1 MDLINKV
8 TATSVVRQALAQN
21 GMKHVDYEREGMA
34 FVSFAAERALVSTA
48 GERRA
53 IAYSLDEDKL
63 IDDFLGERG
72 TRVYGFYGSK
82 IANDP
87 QWRPYV
93 NRIPRYQ
100 LDLSAAIAELEEDG
114 FVYDA
119 AGELYTAQSE
129 GIRYRLSDYV
139 RPETEEGMAEQSAP
153 ESIANKPEL
162 VAKLIPL
169 SLTMGVSEDNEAAN
183 LIVSQ
188 LEQNLPKVGAQFNVM
203 VFPMDVLLEHYYR
216 QTARTCDFYFL
227 GSNFMKDLPATR
239 AATHPNPLTWAIR
252 PTPWWTLC
260 WPRKRARC
268 AMPSILTRARRRRP
282 GWLTSPGWL
291 TCCPSSPCTPTPTRT
306 SIPPHPA

>member
-48 GERRA
+48 GVRRA

-100 LDLSAAIAELEEDG
+100 LDLSAAIAELEKDG

-153 ESIANKPEL
+153 ESIADKPEL

-216 QTARTCDFYFL
+216 QTARTCD
-227 GSNFMKDLPATR
+227 S
-239 AATHPNPLTWAIR
+239 
-252 PTPWWTLC
+252 TL
-260 WPRKRARC
+260 R
-268 AMPSILTRARRRRP
+268 
-282 GWLTSPGWL
+282 
-291 TCCPSSPCTPTPTRT
+291 
-306 SIPPHPA
+306 